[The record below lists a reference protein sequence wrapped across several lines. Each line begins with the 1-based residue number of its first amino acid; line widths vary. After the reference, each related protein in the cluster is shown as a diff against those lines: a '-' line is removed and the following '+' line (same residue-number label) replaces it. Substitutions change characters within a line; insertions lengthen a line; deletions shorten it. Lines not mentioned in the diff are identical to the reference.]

1 MYMDDLPIWGIVG
14 EMKHEKEEEKTGE
27 KEYSIWTHKKFEI
40 GYSNDQIVDIQLT
53 SEHKVKLEEGAKIPF
68 TVEIIW
74 KPSEVKFTDRYEKYR
89 AVFLKYRIGT
99 INHFWSN
106 RSFEVIFLVK
116 KTFGIFL

>member
-1 MYMDDLPIWGIVG
+1 MRWMCKAKNCKSFPPLPIWGIVG

-40 GYSNDQIVDIQLT
+40 GYSKDQIVDIQLT

-74 KPSEVKFTDRYEKYR
+74 KPSEVKFTDRYEKFR
-89 AVFLKYRIGT
+89 PPVF
-99 INHFWSN
+99 SA
-106 RSFEVIFLVK
+106 
-116 KTFGIFL
+116 